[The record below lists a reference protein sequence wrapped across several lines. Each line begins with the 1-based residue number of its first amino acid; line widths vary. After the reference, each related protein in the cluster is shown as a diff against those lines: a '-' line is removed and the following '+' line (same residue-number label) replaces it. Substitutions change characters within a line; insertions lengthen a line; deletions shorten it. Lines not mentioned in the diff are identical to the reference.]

1 MAIATFDNILSDLKK
16 QVYHPIYFLSGDE
29 PYYIDQISQY
39 IQDNVLNETE
49 KTFNLSVLY
58 GKDAEVRN
66 IIDSAKR
73 FPMMSTYQVVIVK
86 EAQELK
92 NFENLA
98 HYIEQPLKSTLLVIC
113 YKYKSLDKRK
123 KIAKIIQKNG
133 VYLESKKLYDDK
145 LPGWIS
151 THLSA
156 KKYSIQPKAAALLG
170 EFLGSDLSKIS
181 NELDKLIITL
191 DENERTI
198 SPEHIEKNIGISKD
212 YNIFEL
218 QAALGKKDVLKA
230 NRIINYF
237 AENQKENHIT
247 KIISSLYFFFS
258 KVLIYYWIKDKS
270 KENVFRTL
278 KLGNIYFVNQYVEAA
293 GRYNPTKVIQVI
305 EILRD
310 YEMKSKGFE
319 GNNHPAG
326 ELLKEM
332 TFKILH

>member
-1 MAIATFDNILSDLKK
+1 M
-16 QVYHPIYFLSGDE
+16 
-29 PYYIDQISQY
+29 
-39 IQDNVLNETE
+39 
-49 KTFNLSVLY
+49 
-58 GKDAEVRN
+58 
-66 IIDSAKR
+66 
-73 FPMMSTYQVVIVK
+73 
-86 EAQELK
+86 
-92 NFENLA
+92 
-98 HYIEQPLKSTLLVIC
+98 
-113 YKYKSLDKRK
+113 
-123 KIAKIIQKNG
+123 
-133 VYLESKKLYDDK
+133 
-145 LPGWIS
+145 
-151 THLSA
+151 
-156 KKYSIQPKAAALLG
+156 
-170 EFLGSDLSKIS
+170 
-181 NELDKLIITL
+181 IITL

-212 YNIFEL
+212 YNIYEL

-237 AENQKENHIT
+237 AENQKDNHIT
-247 KIISSLYFFFS
+247 RIISSLYFFYS

-293 GRYNPTKVIQVI
+293 GKYSPTKVIQVI